1 MKKIFSILAVALV
14 AFSFASCDKKDGP
27 TPTTKDFT
35 IEVADITATGAH
47 VTVTP
52 SDTTAFYFISYVSQE
67 DLDYYEMTIDQYA
80 ADDMEWYPNNG
91 YKFADMAQQGVA
103 KLSLDGYL
111 QPEKV
116 YYVYAFK
123 FNKSWEILSEIAQV
137 KFTTPKLEIKETVNV
152 TAEGTVY
159 DMTDGYYLLGIE
171 ANMDATG
178 NSYLTLAFLTENA
191 EGTFTEEDIDTY
203 YGMGAWVVVDY
214 AKEEYYQ
221 VITLN
226 ATGAYNADSTS
237 YSFNGELVA
246 ANSVKYVLNLTCV
259 PQADEEEEGGDEML
273 APAKAKK
280 VIEKSYLGAK
290 HAAKFFNK

>member
-35 IEVADITATGAH
+35 ITVADITATGAH

-67 DLDYYEMTIDQYA
+67 DLEYYEMTLEEYA
-80 ADDMEWYPNNG
+80 NDDMEWYPENG
-91 YKFADMAQQGVA
+91 YKFADLAYQGEA

-111 QPEKV
+111 KPEQV

-171 ANMDATG
+171 ADLDATG
-178 NSYLTLAFLTENA
+178 NSYITLALLTDNA
-191 EGTFTEEDIDTY
+191 EGTFTEENIDTY
-203 YGMGAWVVVDY
+203 YGMGAWVVVDM
-214 AKEEYYQ
+214 ANEEYYQ

-226 ATGAYNADSTS
+226 ATGAYNADATS
-237 YSFNGELVA
+237 YSFKGDMVA
-246 ANSVKYVLNLTCV
+246 ANGVKYVLNLTCV
-259 PQADEEEEGGDEML
+259 PQADEEEGDDDELL

-280 VIEKSYLGAK
+280 VAEKSYLNAK
-290 HAAKFFNK
+290 HAAKFIKK

>member
-14 AFSFASCDKKDGP
+14 AFSLASCDKKDGP

-35 IEVADITATGAH
+35 ITVADITATGAH

-67 DLDYYEMTIDQYA
+67 DLEYYEMTLEEYA
-80 ADDMEWYPNNG
+80 NDDMEWYPENG
-91 YKFADMAQQGVA
+91 YKFADLAYQGEA

-111 QPEKV
+111 KPEQV

-171 ANMDATG
+171 ADLDATG
-178 NSYLTLAFLTENA
+178 NSYITLALLTDNA
-191 EGTFTEEDIDTY
+191 EGTFTEENIDTY
-203 YGMGAWVVVDY
+203 YGMGAWVVVDM

-226 ATGAYNADSTS
+226 ATGAYNADATS
-237 YSFNGELVA
+237 YSFKGDMVA
-246 ANSVKYVLNLTCV
+246 ANGVKYVLNLTCV
-259 PQADEEEEGGDEML
+259 PQADEEEGDDDELL

-280 VIEKSYLGAK
+280 VAEKSYLNAK
-290 HAAKFFNK
+290 HAAKFIKK

>member
-35 IEVADITATGAH
+35 ITVADITATGAH

-67 DLDYYEMTIDQYA
+67 DLEYYEMTLEEYA
-80 ADDMEWYPNNG
+80 NDDMEWYPENG
-91 YKFADMAQQGVA
+91 YKFADLAYQGEA

-111 QPEKV
+111 KPEQV

-171 ANMDATG
+171 ADLDATG
-178 NSYLTLAFLTENA
+178 NSYITLALLTDNA
-191 EGTFTEEDIDTY
+191 EGTFTEENIDTY
-203 YGMGAWVVVDY
+203 YGMGAWVVVDM

-226 ATGAYNADSTS
+226 ATGAYNADATS
-237 YSFNGELVA
+237 YSFKGDMVA
-246 ANSVKYVLNLTCV
+246 ANGVKYVLNLTCV
-259 PQADEEEEGGDEML
+259 PQADEEEGDDDELL

-280 VIEKSYLGAK
+280 VAEKSYLNAK
-290 HAAKFFNK
+290 HAAKFIKK